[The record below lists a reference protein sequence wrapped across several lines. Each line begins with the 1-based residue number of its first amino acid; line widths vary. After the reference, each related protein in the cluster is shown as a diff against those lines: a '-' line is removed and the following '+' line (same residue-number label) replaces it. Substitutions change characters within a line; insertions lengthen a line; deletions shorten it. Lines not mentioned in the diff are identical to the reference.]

1 MKYPNWYH
9 DPIKTNTGLKFI
21 KNGRIKMC
29 VVGWIWFMFKVWY
42 IWECLNQPYEIL
54 QIESTAKVLSKIE
67 KVEILR

>member
-1 MKYPNWYH
+1 MY
-9 DPIKTNTGLKFI
+9 
-21 KNGRIKMC
+21 